1 MNYNMGELHYKAK
14 LTADDVRLMRELA
27 SEKVTIRKIA
37 EKFGVSHHT
46 VHQAVT
52 YKTWKHVR

>member
-1 MNYNMGELHYKAK
+1 MNYNTGERHYRAK
-14 LTADDVRLMRELA
+14 LTADDVRLIRELA
-27 SEKVTIRKIA
+27 NEKVTIRKIA
-37 EKFGVSHHT
+37 ETFGVSHHT